1 MELIEEVKT
10 VFKNKKILLS
20 SVAII
25 FALVVSAIFVNFTLA
40 NSGSGASS
48 GSAQSSNKGKL
59 QESKRT
65 NIDWAISNSND
76 ASKKKKG
83 QDKYRIV
90 QIVPNSASSKAA
102 VDMQMKADSEAGN
115 SISDSGATWLGKYV
129 YSGEYFRR
137 AVFNG
142 YKSEGN
148 SELMAKGAVSLSTFT
163 VSDLSKMDATAQAL
177 LNQADFVYIWA
188 DSATSYGSAGDLSE
202 DLYNWLDAFATS
214 DSHPIAICED
224 ALCTS
229 NPGNISG
236 NNDEYRMGALAYKLM
251 TKNLVARYDNVL
263 VTKSDFFETLYN
275 EAKKNDGGTTPAPT
289 GKTNYTLTDFILRA
303 RPVSEGGANYIGL
316 NTYYK
321 WYDGVDLIDF
331 LERTNNDPLGKGD
344 TTYVKARDRSGTTGD
359 KSSWKYDHAK
369 ILVISEKDDSKMF
382 NEMKDINDNTD
393 TRESKYTYDS
403 DSATWKSV
411 EAAPNSELTSHMY
424 SQGRADDSLGL
435 SPYVP
440 SGAEIYQISSFDIK
454 EAITDGTKGF
464 KTSSMPNSHY
474 MDVKT
479 KNISGKVTTTNKLIN
494 MSEAK
499 AYLLIEDVK
508 KDADGKVVST
518 TVSPAGMSAAA
529 GDEYE
534 VPLTYVKE
542 EKIDDDGQ
550 PVLDENGNP
559 IVEEYYTYEFKQL
572 NYDYNY
578 RVVISIPETVTSD
591 VDGSDIK
598 CIAGVSSLT
607 GESGNDDT
615 NLSFDFNVMLDGETP
630 AEGYIYRTETDPA
643 NNKNTYM
650 LPVTMKD
657 FMDNV
662 ATTLAGTD
670 IGKTYTS
677 QTFGDYVDFSTE
689 AKVTAYVDKCY
700 NDYLAQQRNL
710 INDAATGKLTEISKL
725 KLTDY
730 DFIFIDAGDYFPAAD
745 ATDEE
750 IAKYELGKDVFDQF
764 VKAIEGNLYFIVS
777 SEAGVETGS
786 GKRDDG
792 NSGNTG
798 DEKNSVIKSPLA
810 KPVADVI
817 NAGVYRDGYDNK
829 FKVLEIQPDYP
840 IDLQVAASKTPT
852 DETKSA
858 YEKRSDG
865 SEITGDYYTVPAD
878 VVSGKAK
885 EEIAEG
891 VEYYQFDLTRAKI
904 AHALQQ
910 TAQYKQYGYSNID
923 ITQVSTEALIGM
935 NQNILATYDLIY
947 IGGDISAVDR
957 DIESVYGYAQD
968 FAPGG
973 GKGVQALA
981 YALPTF
987 IMYTHTGMLERV
999 DGSKMP
1005 SALYAG
1011 QVSFIP
1017 ENGND
1022 LTKNK
1027 YNEILSYITANR
1039 PVIVSSELTSVY
1051 EKMKGLNAS
1060 NVNGLSQIELLQ
1072 GYWYKDDGT
1081 TERKNYYL
1089 DPSSRMYQ
1097 LVDNIY
1103 ERYSQTSTASAGAAY
1118 HNVWWGFD
1126 PAQTRNIDNT
1136 DGKYGKTVTTYAV
1149 AMSTS
1154 YEESLNSLLENSAS
1168 RVKVILSDKP
1178 TSYQQGIEDTY
1189 LNTKNLEFLF
1199 TVVGSASSYRYRL
1212 YVDKDKNTIF
1222 DDTDYHVEGTA
1233 ERDVS
1238 TPASIPLDDNFFG
1251 SAYWKLEITD
1261 NTGNNVLATYTDV
1274 CKINKTVTEKSDI
1287 RVLQVLTNYKDNG
1300 GSDYQKLNDMLHF
1313 DPLSQRA
1320 HRIMYYNGT
1329 ANESTQNKMGSRLE
1343 VVPNKDLGRHENV
1356 FGIVKYDS
1364 DIEDDDWYTNFADIL
1379 TDEYDIS
1386 LDMIVATKDK
1396 TQFKYTDSDSQKT
1409 GDYECLDKWVEEA
1422 EILEKGGAVEVGYG
1436 IEDKLTKAQYK
1447 AGLSVKETEYN
1458 AAKNAVTGPKADI
1471 DDYLN
1476 NVIKALDGEKGYD
1489 KNDYADFLGAIKG
1502 ATDEQ
1507 KSKLLKYCVKYSQ
1520 YYAVFDIVYRGGA
1533 MFKSESDFD
1542 AYGEFKDKFIAYRDA
1557 KNKELDAR
1565 DIYMAYKRRA
1575 CDNYN
1580 NPKGNFLNMMYSILV
1595 LGPSDNF
1602 GNYEIDLNQI
1612 TCEYIKNYVSY
1623 GGDLFFFHD
1632 EMTQYNNKGAVNLTK
1647 TLLDVIGM
1655 NRYHVDMS
1663 DMSNSYDL
1671 TKKVKIGE
1679 TSSHPAGVGKGTL
1692 KEDGYI
1698 YSKKEYGVTYDW
1710 QGTLNGWSSE
1720 SYSMYYIPDNSNQEL
1735 VRKRAS
1741 AGTTG
1746 YIELPEYAGGEPI
1759 YSYQYEYKSPDSSKY
1774 YMTPYAYNPSLR
1786 QTAEILSSA
1795 ELNIKKTSYSIGD
1808 VYSGLNVSALAM
1820 GQLNLAQDNNNAKG
1834 CYQYVYA
1841 KMEYESILRGTVR
1854 DGNHEESGLSQTA
1867 KASQLNKGLVTLYP
1881 FSIGD
1886 SLNISGTHQQAYSL
1900 DMENPNT
1907 TVWYTLAGCN
1917 NCKDDGTVDRKT
1929 AKVGSSYYAA
1939 DPYDGMENYFIY
1951 TTAYNSGAVT
1961 YCGAGHTSVTGSKTK
1976 NNDERKLF
1984 INVIVNSANALIN
1997 VPTIKA
2003 YEPDQTFA
2011 DSSELPKN
2019 KVALSNGMT
2028 VYEKT
2033 VDSKTDTPEFDMKVT
2048 IPDGTKLTRV
2058 NVYYDIGYDDPTYRT
2073 KPGFDK
2079 NEDGTDKDVMIKSY
2093 TRVGTGDDQVDL
2105 KTIQN
2110 ELRDMLRGKTDES
2123 LKLQETYFNSSQDA
2137 YIVIEVYYEGKA
2149 TPAFVMIKINAG
2161 DPLFNLTENTIDSI
2175 GDCVAERRY
2184 CGA

>member
-1 MELIEEVKT
+1 ML
-10 VFKNKKILLS
+10 KNKKILLS

-65 NIDWAISNSND
+65 NIDWAIANSND
-76 ASKKKKG
+76 ANKKKKG

-115 SISDSGATWLGKYV
+115 SVSDAGATWLGKYV

-163 VSDLSKMDATAQAL
+163 VSDLNKMDATAQAL
-177 LNQADFVYIWA
+177 LNQADFIYIWA
-188 DSATSYGSAGDLSE
+188 DSSTSYGSAGDLSE

-251 TKNLVARYDNVL
+251 TKNFVARYDNVL
-263 VTKSDFFETLYN
+263 VTKSEFFKDLYD
-275 EAKKNDGGTTPAPT
+275 EALEKDNGTTPAPT
-289 GKTNYTLTDFILRA
+289 GKTKYTLTDFILRA
-303 RPVSEGGANYIGL
+303 KPVDKGGANYIGL

-321 WYDGVDLIDF
+321 WYDGVDIIDF
-331 LERTNNDPLGKGD
+331 LERKNNDPLGKGD

-424 SQGRADDSLGL
+424 SQGRVDDSLGL

-440 SGAEIYQISSFDIK
+440 SGAEIYQISSFDIR
-454 EAITDGTKGF
+454 EAMTDGTKGF
-464 KTSSMPNSHY
+464 ITSSMPNSHY

-479 KNISGKVTTTNKLIN
+479 KNVSGKVTKTNDLIN
-494 MSEAK
+494 LSEAK
-499 AYLLIEDVK
+499 AYLLIEDVQ
-508 KDADGKVVST
+508 KDADGNVIST

-550 PVLDENGNP
+550 PILDENGNP

-572 NYDYNY
+572 NYAYNY

-630 AEGYIYRTETDPA
+630 AEGYIYRTETDPS

-650 LPVTMKD
+650 LPVTLKN
-657 FMDNV
+657 FQDNV
-662 ATTLAGTD
+662 ASTLAGND
-670 IGKTYTS
+670 LGKTYTS

-710 INDAATGKLTEISKL
+710 INDAATGKLTEVSKL

-750 IAKYELGKDVFDQF
+750 IAKYELGKDVFNQF

-786 GKRDDG
+786 GKQDND

-840 IDLQVAASKTPT
+840 IDLKVAASKTPT
-852 DETKSA
+852 DDTKSA
-858 YEKRSDG
+858 YTTRSDG
-865 SEITGDYYTVPAD
+865 TQITGDYYTVPSD

-891 VEYYQFDLTRAKI
+891 VEYYDFDLTKAKI

-910 TAQYKQYGYSNID
+910 TTQYKQYGYSNID
-923 ITQVSTEALIGM
+923 IAQVSTEALIGM

-957 DIESVYGYAQD
+957 NIEDVYGYAVD

-999 DGSKMP
+999 GSNKMP
-1005 SALYAG
+1005 SEQYAG
-1011 QVSFIP
+1011 ETTFIP

-1022 LTKNK
+1022 LTKSK
-1027 YNEILSYITANR
+1027 YEEILSYITANR

-1060 NVNGLSQIELLQ
+1060 NVKGLSKIELLQ

-1089 DPSSRMYQ
+1089 DPTSRMYE

-1103 ERYSQTSTASAGAAY
+1103 TRYSQTSSTSTETSY

-1126 PAQTRNIDNT
+1126 PDETRQIDNAE
-1136 DGKYGKTVTTYAV
+1136 GKYGQTVTTYAT
-1149 AMSTS
+1149 ALSTS
-1154 YEESLNSLLENSAS
+1154 YESKLTSLLDKSAG

-1178 TSYQQGIEDTY
+1178 VSYQQGIGDTY
-1189 LNTKNLEFLF
+1189 LDAKNLEFSF
-1199 TVVGSASSYRYRL
+1199 TVDGSASSYKYRL

-1222 DDTDYHVEGTA
+1222 DNTDYHIDGTA
-1233 ERDVS
+1233 NNNES
-1238 TPASIPLDDNFFG
+1238 TQASITLDDNFFG

-1261 NTGNNVLATYTDV
+1261 STGSNVLASYTDV
-1274 CKINKTVTEKSDI
+1274 CKINKSVTEKSDI
-1287 RVLQVLTNYKDNG
+1287 KVLQVQTNYKNDG
-1300 GSDYQKLNDMLHF
+1300 GSFDNPADMLYF
-1313 DPLSQRA
+1313 DILSQRS
-1320 HRIMYYNGT
+1320 HRIMYYNGVPT
-1329 ANESTQNKMGSRLE
+1329 GSKKGSQQNVSQNS
-1343 VVPNKDLGRHENV
+1343 VFGRHENV
-1356 FGIVKYDS
+1356 FGIVKYDA
-1364 DIEDDDWYTNFADIL
+1364 DIVNNGVKGDDDWYSNLADVL
-1379 TDEYDIS
+1379 TDEYDID
-1386 LDMIVATKDK
+1386 LDMVVATNDK
-1396 TQFKYTDSDSQKT
+1396 TKFTASSNNGDIT
-1409 GDYECLDKWVEEA
+1409 GYYECLDKWVEEA
-1422 EILEKGGAVEVGYG
+1422 ETLEAGGAVEVGYG
-1436 IEDKLTKAQYK
+1436 ITDKLTKAQYA
-1447 AGLSVKETEYN
+1447 AGLSSVESDYN
-1458 AAKNAVTGPKADI
+1458 AAVSAVSAPKTAI
-1471 DDYLN
+1471 DEYLQ
-1476 NVIKALDGEKGYD
+1476 NVIYALDGKTGYD
-1489 KNDYADFLGAIKG
+1489 LSTYSDFLGGFGSGISNAEKK
-1502 ATDEQ
+1502 EV
-1507 KSKLLKYCVKYSQ
+1507 LEYCLKYSQ
-1520 YYAVFDIVYRGGA
+1520 YYAIFDTYYRGGSG
-1533 MFKSESDFD
+1533 FGGESSLDSYG
-1542 AYGEFKDKFIAYRDA
+1542 AYKDLFIAYRDA
-1557 KNKELDAR
+1557 KDAELNAR

-1575 CDNYN
+1575 N
-1580 NPKGNFLNMMYSILV
+1580 GRNFLNRMYSILV
-1595 LGPSDNF
+1595 LGPSDDF
-1602 GNYEIDLNQI
+1602 GNYTIDLKPK
-1612 TCEYIKNYVSY
+1612 TCEYIKNYVSN

-1632 EMTQYNNKGAVNLTK
+1632 TMTAYNDKGAVNLTK
-1647 TLLDVIGM
+1647 TLLDVVGM
-1655 NRYHVDMS
+1655 NRYHVDLNDLS
-1663 DMSNSYDL
+1663 KSYDKSYSISYGQFGGNGGYSYNEVSDASEADA
-1671 TKKVKIGE
+1671 TINGKYYKKVW
-1679 TSSHPAGVGKGTL
+1679 TNAWQ
-1692 KEDGYI
+1692 
-1698 YSKKEYGVTYDW
+1698 YGNI
-1710 QGTLNGWSSE
+1710 LHEN
-1720 SYSMYYIPDNSNQEL
+1720 
-1735 VRKRAS
+1735 
-1741 AGTTG
+1741 
-1746 YIELPEYAGGEPI
+1746 
-1759 YSYQYEYKSPDSSKY
+1759 YEYKNSNTSKY
-1774 YMTPYAYNPSLR
+1774 YLTPYAFNPNFNETSGVN
-1786 QTAEILSSA
+1786 ASA
-1795 ELNIKKTSYSIGD
+1795 ALNVSGTNYGSGD
-1808 VYSGLNVSALAM
+1808 VYSNLNVSALSM
-1820 GQLNLAQDNNNAKG
+1820 GQLNLSQDNNNAKG
-1834 CYQYVYA
+1834 KFSYVYA
-1841 KMEYESILRGTVR
+1841 KMDYETALRKTVR
-1854 DGNHEESGLSQTA
+1854 DGNHEESNLAQTA
-1867 KASQLNKGLVTLYP
+1867 KASRLNKGLVTLYP
-1881 FSIGD
+1881 FSIGE

-1900 DMENPNT
+1900 DLESPNT

-1917 NCKDDGTVDRKT
+1917 NSDENGNVDRKY
-1929 AKVGSSYYAA
+1929 AKIGSSYYAA

-2058 NVYYDIGYDDPTYRT
+2058 NVYYDIGYEDPTYRT

-2079 NEDGTDKDVMIKSY
+2079 NTDGTDKDVMIKSY

>member
-40 NSGSGASS
+40 NSGSSTS
-48 GSAQSSNKGKL
+48 DISAQSGDNATL
-59 QESKRT
+59 QVSKRT
-65 NIDWAISNSND
+65 NIDWAIANSND
-76 ASKKKKG
+76 ANKKKKG

-115 SISDSGATWLGKYV
+115 SVSDAGATWLGKYV

-148 SELMAKGAVSLSTFT
+148 SGLMAKGAVSLSTFT

-275 EAKKNDGGTTPAPT
+275 EAKKNDGGATPVPT

-479 KNISGKVTTTNKLIN
+479 KNISGKVTTTNESIN

-499 AYLLIEDVK
+499 AYLLIEDVQ

-550 PVLDENGNP
+550 PILDENGNP
-559 IVEEYYTYEFKQL
+559 IVEEYYKYEFNQL

-630 AEGYIYRTETDPA
+630 AEGYIYRTETDPS

-650 LPVTMKD
+650 LPVTLKD
-657 FMDNV
+657 FQDNV
-662 ATTLAGTD
+662 ASTLAGND
-670 IGKTYTS
+670 LGKTYTS

-750 IAKYELGKDVFDQF
+750 IAKYELGKDVFNQF

-786 GKRDDG
+786 GKQDND

-840 IDLQVAASKTPT
+840 IDLTVAESKADNT
-852 DETKSA
+852 SS
-858 YEKRSDG
+858 YSKRTDG
-865 SEITGDYYTVPAD
+865 SAIKGDYYSVPSD

-891 VEYYQFDLTRAKI
+891 IEYYDFDLTKAKI

-910 TAQYKQYGYSNID
+910 TTQYKQYGYSNID

-957 DIESVYGYAQD
+957 DIESIYGYAQD

-999 DGSKMP
+999 SSSKMP

-1011 QVSFIP
+1011 QQSFIP

-1051 EKMKGLNAS
+1051 EKMKGLNVENAQK
-1060 NVNGLSQIELLQ
+1060 LSQVQLLQ
-1072 GYWYKDDGT
+1072 GYWYKDDGQI
-1081 TERKNYYL
+1081 ERKNYYL

-1154 YEESLNSLLENSAS
+1154 YEESLNSLLENSAG

-1189 LNTKNLEFLF
+1189 LDTKNLEFSF
-1199 TVVGSASSYRYRL
+1199 TVDGPASSYKYRL

-1222 DDTDYHVEGTA
+1222 DSTDYHSDDTA
-1233 ERDVS
+1233 KNNELTTV
-1238 TPASIPLDDNFFG
+1238 SIPLDDNFFG

-1261 NTGNNVLATYTDV
+1261 GTGNNVLASYTDV

-1287 RVLQVLTNYKDNG
+1287 KVLQIQTNYIENG
-1300 GSDYQKLNDMLHF
+1300 GGDYQNPADMLYF
-1313 DPLSQRA
+1313 DILSQRS
-1320 HRIMYYNGT
+1320 HRIMYYNGVPT
-1329 ANESTQNKMGSRLE
+1329 GSKEGSQQE
-1343 VVPNKDLGRHENV
+1343 VSQKKVFGRHENV
-1356 FGIVKYDS
+1356 FGIVEYDT
-1364 DIEDDDWYTNFADIL
+1364 DKNDDDWYSNLADVL
-1379 TDEYDIS
+1379 TDEYDID
-1386 LDMIVATKDK
+1386 LDMVVATENKS
-1396 TQFKYTDSDSQKT
+1396 QFKTDDGVT
-1409 GDYECLDKWVEEA
+1409 GNYECLDKWVEEA
-1422 EILEKGGAVEVGYG
+1422 EILEAGGAVEVGYG
-1436 IEDKLTKAQYK
+1436 NTDKLTKAQYA
-1447 AGLSVKETEYN
+1447 AGLSTVESDYN
-1458 AAKNAVTGPKADI
+1458 AAVSAVSAPKTAI
-1471 DDYLN
+1471 DEYLEG
-1476 NVIKALDGEKGYD
+1476 VIKALSGEKGYSRDTYKTFIDAVKTKTDAD
-1489 KNDYADFLGAIKG
+1489 KI
-1502 ATDEQ
+1502 
-1507 KSKLLKYCVKYSQ
+1507 KLLEYCVKYSQ
-1520 YYAVFDIVYRGGA
+1520 YYMIFDTYYRGGSG
-1533 MFKSESDFD
+1533 FGGESDLNG
-1542 AYGEFKDKFIAYRDA
+1542 YGDFKDKFIAYRDA
-1557 KNKELDAR
+1557 KDEELNAR

-1575 CDNYN
+1575 N
-1580 NPKGNFLNMMYSILV
+1580 GSNFLNKMYSILV
-1595 LGPSDNF
+1595 LGPSDDF
-1602 GNYEIDLNQI
+1602 GNYTIDLKPK
-1612 TCEYIKNYVSY
+1612 TCEYIKNYVSN

-1632 EMTQYNNKGAVNLTK
+1632 TMTSYNDKGAVNLTK
-1647 TLLDVIGM
+1647 TLLDVVGM
-1655 NRYHVDMS
+1655 NRYHVN
-1663 DMSNSYDL
+1663 MSNMSSSYDSI
-1671 TKKVKIGE
+1671 KKQTGV
-1679 TSSHPAGVGKGTL
+1679 SSAHPAGVGKGTL
-1692 KEDGYI
+1692 EEDGYI
-1698 YSKKEYGVTYDW
+1698 YTFRQRGVTYDNS
-1710 QGTLNGWSSE
+1710 GAINGWSSE
-1720 SYSMYYIPDNSNQEL
+1720 TYTKYFIEWNGNQEM
-1735 VRKRAS
+1735 VRKWAP

-1746 YIELPEYAGGEPI
+1746 YIDLPEDEGGKPVYET
-1759 YSYQYEYKSPDSSKY
+1759 QYEYKSPDSDKY
-1774 YMTPYAYNPSLR
+1774 YMTPYAYNPDLK
-1786 QTAEILSSA
+1786 QTAGLLTSA
-1795 ELNIKKTSYSIGD
+1795 GLNLQGTSYGSGD

-1834 CYQYVYA
+1834 KFSYVYA
-1841 KMEYESILRGTVR
+1841 KMDYETALRKTVR
-1854 DGNHEESGLSQTA
+1854 DGNHDESGLAQTA

-1881 FSIGD
+1881 FSIGA

-1917 NCKDDGTVDRKT
+1917 NSGDKSF
-1929 AKVGSSYYAA
+1929 AKVASSYYAA

-2019 KVALSNGMT
+2019 KVALSNGVT

-2058 NVYYDIGYDDPTYRT
+2058 NVYYDIGYEDPTFRT

>member
-40 NSGSGASS
+40 NSGSSTS
-48 GSAQSSNKGKL
+48 DISAQSGDNATL
-59 QESKRT
+59 QVSKRT
-65 NIDWAISNSND
+65 NIDWAIANSND
-76 ASKKKKG
+76 ANKKKKG

-115 SISDSGATWLGKYV
+115 SVSDTGATWLGKYV

-163 VSDLSKMDATAQAL
+163 VSDLNKMDATAQAA

-479 KNISGKVTTTNKLIN
+479 KNISGKVTTTNKLID
-494 MSEAK
+494 MSAAK
-499 AYLLIEDVK
+499 AYLLIENVQ

-550 PVLDENGNP
+550 PILDENGNP

-630 AEGYIYRTETDPA
+630 AEGYIYRTETDPS

-650 LPVTMKD
+650 LPVTLKN
-657 FMDNV
+657 FQDNV
-662 ATTLAGTD
+662 ASTLAGND
-670 IGKTYTS
+670 LGKTYTS

-750 IAKYELGKDVFDQF
+750 IAKYELGKDVFNQF

-786 GKRDDG
+786 GKQDDD

-840 IDLQVAASKTPT
+840 IDLKLAASKTPT
-852 DETKSA
+852 DKTKSA
-858 YEKRSDG
+858 YTTRSDG
-865 SEITGDYYTVPAD
+865 TQITGDYYTVPSD

-891 VEYYQFDLTRAKI
+891 VEYYDFDLTKAKI

-910 TAQYKQYGYSNID
+910 TTQYKQYGYSNID

-957 DIESVYGYAQD
+957 NIEDVYGYAVD

-973 GKGVQALA
+973 DKGVRALA

-999 DGSKMP
+999 GSNKMP
-1005 SALYAG
+1005 SELYAG
-1011 QVSFIP
+1011 ETTFIP

-1022 LTKNK
+1022 LTKSK
-1027 YNEILSYITANR
+1027 YEEILSYITANR

-1051 EKMKGLNAS
+1051 EKMKGLNVENAQE
-1060 NVNGLSQIELLQ
+1060 LSQVQLLQ
-1072 GYWYKDDGT
+1072 GYWYKDDGQL
-1081 TERKNYYL
+1081 ERKNYYL

-1154 YEESLNSLLENSAS
+1154 YEESLNSLLENSAG

-1189 LNTKNLEFLF
+1189 LDTKNLEFSF
-1199 TVVGSASSYRYRL
+1199 TVDGSASSYKYRL

-1222 DDTDYHVEGTA
+1222 DSTDYHSDDTA
-1233 ERDVS
+1233 QNNELTTV
-1238 TPASIPLDDNFFG
+1238 SIPLDDNFFG

-1261 NTGNNVLATYTDV
+1261 STGNNVLASYTDV
-1274 CKINKTVTEKSDI
+1274 CKINKSVTEKSDI
-1287 RVLQVLTNYKDNG
+1287 KVLQVQTNYMNDG
-1300 GSDYQKLNDMLHF
+1300 GSFDNPADMLYF
-1313 DPLSQRA
+1313 DILSQRS
-1320 HRIMYYNGT
+1320 HRIMYYNGVPT
-1329 ANESTQNKMGSRLE
+1329 GSKKGSQQNVSQNS
-1343 VVPNKDLGRHENV
+1343 VFGRHDNV
-1356 FGIVKYDS
+1356 FGIVKYDA
-1364 DIEDDDWYTNFADIL
+1364 DIVNNGVKGDDDWYSNLADVL
-1379 TDEYDIS
+1379 TDEYDID
-1386 LDMIVATKDK
+1386 LDMVVATEDK
-1396 TQFKYTDSDSQKT
+1396 TKFTASSNNGDIT
-1409 GDYECLDKWVEEA
+1409 GYYECLDKWVEEA
-1422 EILEKGGAVEVGYG
+1422 ETLEAGGAVEVGYG
-1436 IEDKLTKAQYK
+1436 ITDKLTKAQYA
-1447 AGLSVKETEYN
+1447 AGLSAVESDYN
-1458 AAKNAVTGPKADI
+1458 AAVSAVSAPKTAI
-1471 DDYLN
+1471 DEYLQK
-1476 NVIKALDGEKGYD
+1476 VIYALDGKTGYD
-1489 KNDYADFLGAIKG
+1489 LSTYSDFLGGFGSGISNAEKK
-1502 ATDEQ
+1502 EV
-1507 KSKLLKYCVKYSQ
+1507 LEYCLKYSQ
-1520 YYAVFDIVYRGGA
+1520 YYAIFDTYYRGGSG
-1533 MFKSESDFD
+1533 FGGESSLDSYG
-1542 AYGEFKDKFIAYRDA
+1542 AYKDLFIAYRDA
-1557 KNKELDAR
+1557 KDAELNAR

-1575 CDNYN
+1575 N
-1580 NPKGNFLNMMYSILV
+1580 GRNFLNKMYSILV
-1595 LGPSDNF
+1595 LGPSDDF
-1602 GNYEIDLNQI
+1602 GNYTIDLKPK
-1612 TCEYIKNYVSY
+1612 TCEYIKNYVSN

-1632 EMTQYNNKGAVNLTK
+1632 TMTAYNDKGAVNLTK
-1647 TLLDVIGM
+1647 TLLDVVGM
-1655 NRYHVDMS
+1655 NRYHVDL
-1663 DMSNSYDL
+1663 NNPENTYDI
-1671 TKKVKIGE
+1671 TKKYAGLTE
-1679 TSSHPAGVGKGTL
+1679 AHPAGIGYGTL
-1692 KEDGYI
+1692 EEDGYI
-1698 YSKKEYGVTYDW
+1698 YAKEEYDVTYNYL
-1710 QGTLNGWSSE
+1710 GPINGWSDE
-1720 SYSMYYIPDNSNQEL
+1720 KYNLYSIKDKYNIDYR
-1735 VRKRAS
+1735 RKFAK
-1741 AGTTG
+1741 AGTKG
-1746 YIELPEYAGGEPI
+1746 YIMMPEYSGGEKI
-1759 YSYQYEYKSPDSSKY
+1759 FKNTYEYKNNDTSKY
-1774 YMTPYAYNPSLR
+1774 YLTPYAFNPNLNE
-1786 QTAEILSSA
+1786 TLGVNESA
-1795 ELNIKKTSYSIGD
+1795 VLNVSGTGYGSGD
-1808 VYSGLNVSALAM
+1808 VYSNLNVSALSM

-1834 CYQYVYA
+1834 KFSYVYA
-1841 KMEYESILRGTVR
+1841 KMDYESALRKTVR
-1854 DGNHEESGLSQTA
+1854 DGNHEESGLAQTA
-1867 KASQLNKGLVTLYP
+1867 KASRLNKGLVTLYP

-1900 DMENPNT
+1900 DFESPNT

-1917 NCKDDGTVDRKT
+1917 NSDDNGNVDRGFAKT
-1929 AKVGSSYYAA
+1929 ASSYYAA

-2003 YEPDQTFA
+2003 YEPDQKFA

-2058 NVYYDIGYDDPTYRT
+2058 NVYYDIGYEDPTYRT